1 MRAEERGEFSV
12 MNGRTCE
19 VGPARVAWTVMVK
32 TMIGLIVISLG
43 GCKESE
49 PSRPAP
55 PPMEVG
61 IETVSL
67 STIPI
72 EFEFLGQAE
81 ASKSVEIRA
90 RVQGFLI
97 KQAFLDGTWV
107 KEGEILY
114 EIDPRQ
120 FKADVEVTKAR
131 RDQAAARLEKA
142 ERDVA
147 RLTRLIE
154 ADAGQQKN
162 LDDAKTEQLQAKAE
176 QANAEA
182 QLANAELQLSYT
194 TIKSPV
200 TGRAGVSSRREGS
213 LVDAGQNS
221 YLTTVVQSD
230 PIFVNFTISERE
242 MLNWRTDLTA
252 GRIKMPEHGKLT
264 VQLTLIDG
272 TKYPYEGV
280 MDFFDTGIDPLT
292 GTIRMRAD
300 FKNPATQLREEA
312 EARELLLP
320 GQFVKARIVG
330 WVRPDSV
337 TIPQRAVVQ
346 TAMGPMVLVVGD
358 ENKVAVQPV
367 QLGGWFGD
375 RWHVIK
381 GLEAGKRVIVEGVQK
396 APPGSVVKVADV
408 KSTPN

>member
-1 MRAEERGEFSV
+1 MNARTRLAFVIALGLGLTACKKEE
-12 MNGRTCE
+12 
-19 VGPARVAWTVMVK
+19 AA
-32 TMIGLIVISLG
+32 
-43 GCKESE
+43 
-49 PSRPAP
+49 RPAP

-61 IETVSL
+61 VETVSL
-67 STIPI
+67 STIPV

-90 RVQGFLI
+90 RVQGFLT
-97 KQAFLDGTWV
+97 KQAFLDGQWV
-107 KEGEILY
+107 KEGDVLY

-120 FKADVEVTKAR
+120 FKADADVAEAKLAQAEAR
-131 RDQAAARLEKA
+131 VEKA

-162 LDDAKTEQLQAKAE
+162 LDDARTERLQALAE
-176 QANAEA
+176 QANAGA
-182 QLANAELQLSYT
+182 QLDNARLQLSYT

-200 TGRAGVSSRREGS
+200 TGRIGASSRREGA

-242 MLNWRTDLTA
+242 MLNWRKDVESGVL
-252 GRIKMPEHGKLT
+252 RMPQDGKLA
-264 VQLTLIDG
+264 VKLTLIDG
-272 TKYPYEGV
+272 TKYPFDGV
-280 MDFFDTGIDPLT
+280 MDFFDTGVDPLT
-292 GTIRMRAD
+292 GTIRVRAE
-300 FKNPATQLREEA
+300 FKNPAAKVREDA
-312 EARELLLP
+312 DPRERLLP

-330 WVRPDSV
+330 WERPGSV

-346 TAMGPMVLVVGD
+346 SAMGPMVLVVGD
-358 ENKVAVQPV
+358 ENKVSVQPV

-375 RWHVIK
+375 RWHVTK
-381 GLEAGKRVIVEGVQK
+381 GLQPGRRVIVQGVQK
-396 APPGSVVKVADV
+396 APPGSVVTVVDFKPESGTD
-408 KSTPN
+408 SN